1 MENKVPKIHLDPN
14 ALEADFDVLLRS
26 KYDIFFRR
34 IVEFVLDKIEGKE
47 TSDMLAILV
56 DDEGIEYEMVLP
68 EQGYEKSLNK
78 AMQYF
83 EEIEE
88 FETCD
93 LIKQMAKQI
102 KQI

>member
-14 ALEADFDVLLRS
+14 ALEADFDILLMS

-34 IVEFVLDKIEGKE
+34 IVEFVLDRIEGNE

-56 DDEGIEYEMVLP
+56 DNEGAEYEMSLP
-68 EQGYEKSLNK
+68 EKGYGKSLNK
-78 AMQYF
+78 AIKYF
-83 EEIEE
+83 EQIEE

-93 LIKQMAKQI
+93 LIKQMI
-102 KQI
+102 KQL

>member
-1 MENKVPKIHLDPN
+1 MDNKVPKIHLDPN
-14 ALEADFDVLLRS
+14 ALEADFDHLLRS

-34 IVEFVLDKIEGKE
+34 IVEFVLDKIEGNTK
-47 TSDMLAILV
+47 SDMLAILV
-56 DDEGIEYEMVLP
+56 DDEGVEYEMVLP
-68 EQGYEKSLNK
+68 HQGYGKSLNK
-78 AMQYF
+78 AMKYF

-93 LIKQMAKQI
+93 LIKQMI

>member
-1 MENKVPKIHLDPN
+1 MQNKIPRIHLDPN
-14 ALEADFDVLLRS
+14 TLEADFDVLLKS

-34 IVEFVLDKIEGKE
+34 IVEFVLDRIEGNE

-56 DDEGIEYEMVLP
+56 DDEGAEYEMALP
-68 EQGYEKSLNK
+68 KAGYRKSLNNARK
-78 AMQYF
+78 YF

-93 LIKQMAKQI
+93 LIKQMTKQL
-102 KQI
+102 

>member
-1 MENKVPKIHLDPN
+1 MQNKIPRIHLDPN
-14 ALEADFDVLLRS
+14 TLEADFDVLLKS

-34 IVEFVLDKIEGKE
+34 IVEFVLDRIEGNE

-56 DDEGIEYEMVLP
+56 DDVGAEYEMALP
-68 EQGYEKSLNK
+68 KAGYRKSLNK
-78 AMQYF
+78 AMKYF

-93 LIKQMAKQI
+93 LIKQMTKQL
-102 KQI
+102 